1 MSRTQN
7 KNTWKS
13 AVKQTIESKLNSFIS
28 HWFVVIIVLIHDL
41 MLSFQLSS
49 PILIGIIETIKGARE
64 SEEKKLSI
72 PVDGRILKLTRSWMN
87 DKRNK
92 TNKQTLFLPLHTHTQ
107 KKRTSSVSSEKEEN
121 SVNFSVYWQWVLQT
135 KLISYTHTLTH
146 THTHKREQKKTKN
159 FVNSSCFEIDDL
171 KIWICE
177 GDAKKRAKRKREER
191 PKEREQIKRN
201 NNCRC
206 AFD

>member
-1 MSRTQN
+1 MKIGR
-7 KNTWKS
+7 
-13 AVKQTIESKLNSFIS
+13 QTNNWIEIKFVYFALICHHHRS
-28 HWFVVIIVLIHDL
+28 HSWL

-92 TNKQTLFLPLHTHTQ
+92 TNKQTLFLPLHTHTE
-107 KKRTSSVSSEKEEN
+107 KANFVGFIWKRRKQCKFQCVLAVSVANK
-121 SVNFSVYWQWVLQT
+121 VDFL
-135 KLISYTHTLTH
+135 YTHSYSH
-146 THTHKREQKKTKN
+146 THKHKREQKKTKN
-159 FVNSSCFEIDDL
+159 FVNSSCFEIGDL

>member
-92 TNKQTLFLPLHTHTQ
+92 TNKQTLFLPLHTHTE
-107 KKRTSSVSSEKEEN
+107 KANFVGFIWKRRKQCKFQCVLAVSVAHK
-121 SVNFSVYWQWVLQT
+121 VDFL
-135 KLISYTHTLTH
+135 YTHSYSH
-146 THTHKREQKKTKN
+146 THKHKREQKKTKN